1 LKKFGE
7 PRNPR
12 SVNSVIVDVTNTH
25 VETPMEIMS
34 DGPVLLL
41 GGDLDVRSTWDVRNA
56 IYELLGSYDGD
67 VVIDLTDVDSADVT
81 ALRVLAVATRQ
92 ALRDGHHLTLRGCSP
107 AVRRMLLISHLNR
120 LVELDRRAVVTAQD
134 VG

>member
-1 LKKFGE
+1 MFVFGDQFH
-7 PRNPR
+7 RR
-12 SVNSVIVDVTNTH
+12 
-25 VETPMEIMS
+25 
-34 DGPVLLL
+34 GCLLVLA
-41 GGDLDVRSTWDVRNA
+41 GDLDVRSTWDVRNA

-67 VVIDLTDVDSADVT
+67 VVIDLTDVDSVDVT

-120 LVELDRRAVVTAQD
+120 LVQVDRRAPAGAQD